1 MNLKQILVEKRCI
14 MVCGGGGVGKTTLS
28 ASLAVAGAHLRSRVL
43 VLTIDP
49 AKRLL
54 QAFGFT
60 DALLQEGGEP
70 LRLSDE
76 VKAELGLP
84 ASADLSVAILNPR
97 YVLEQVM
104 GQALP
109 PDKGKI
115 LRSTLLYREMS
126 QMIHG
131 LQEYTAY
138 EWVTRM
144 LTENRY
150 DLIVLD
156 TPPAFHA
163 KEFFNAPDKIRN
175 LMESRVFQIF
185 MPKKTGLFQSMLSLG
200 WVEKLLGAPLFRES
214 RLFFETFS
222 SLRDRIVDRCSK
234 LAVFFRD
241 QSVGVVAVGT
251 TESTPL
257 LELEGISAFLKGKGI
272 ALQGIVLNQI
282 EEAGAAP
289 AWSPDAEGISPDL
302 AGKLSRLREHQDA
315 KAARC
320 GLALERVKRIYQGV
334 PVIPVPMVYAQS
346 GFEILRENASRLA

>member
-1 MNLKQILVEKRCI
+1 
-14 MVCGGGGVGKTTLS
+14 
-28 ASLAVAGAHLRSRVL
+28 
-43 VLTIDP
+43 
-49 AKRLL
+49 
-54 QAFGFT
+54 
-60 DALLQEGGEP
+60 
-70 LRLSDE
+70 
-76 VKAELGLP
+76 
-84 ASADLSVAILNPR
+84 ILNPR
-97 YVLEQVM
+97 YVIEQVM
-104 GQALP
+104 GQALS
-109 PDKGKI
+109 PDQGRTLKN
-115 LRSTLLYREMS
+115 TLLYREMS

-185 MPKKTGLFQSMLSLG
+185 IPKKAGIFQSMLSLG

-214 RLFFETFS
+214 KLFFETFS
-222 SLRDRIVDRCSK
+222 SLRDRILERCSR

-257 LELEGISAFLKGKGI
+257 LELEGLAGFLKGKGI

-282 EEAGAAP
+282 EEVGD
-289 AWSPDAEGISPDL
+289 SPEWKPEAEGISPGL
-302 AGKLSRLREHQDA
+302 ADKLSKLREHQDS

-320 GLALERVKRIYQGV
+320 GLALERVRRIYQGT
-334 PVIPVPMVYAQS
+334 PVIPVPMVYTRN